1 MRFAKIVIAASIV
14 TGLSLLRV
22 QAQDNNLVL
31 NYSFEEYEKCPQDYT
46 PMDNTHKLL
55 PDWTYPTFATPD
67 YFNRC
72 SSGTVAVPA
81 NFAGKS
87 EPKSGDA
94 YIGSILSGT
103 SESYREYF
111 QGELK
116 SPMVQGN
123 QYCITFNYKLASYSQ
138 IAVDQLSVYL
148 SEEETLVEG
157 KEALGRKPQ
166 IRNKDGLFLDNVEEW
181 KEMCRVYVATGGEKY
196 FIIGNFNNYD
206 NTNYV
211 IVDKT
216 VVNLRNKA
224 YAYYYF
230 DDVKIKPLENCND
243 CPCVQQDFETA
254 FTDTF
259 YTGGKDPV
267 TGDVDR
273 IINNGRISIAIYGGT
288 EPYTVK
294 WSNGA
299 TGTSLKNLP
308 AGTYQYEATDKY
320 NCRSTGEVTFIE
332 PEIKKDE
339 FLEGLQNIEEGA
351 AIILENI
358 FFESNKSTLL
368 SESYQELDKVVDFI
382 KENNIKKIEISG
394 HTDSE
399 GSEAYNKKLSEGRA
413 QAVVNYITEKGVPSE
428 TLLAVGYGEEKP
440 IDTNTTEE
448 GMARNRRVEFRLLK
462 K

>member
-1 MRFAKIVIAASIV
+1 MKPFKSAALAIII
-14 TGLSLLRV
+14 GCLSLTLH
-22 QAQDNNLVL
+22 AQDNNLVL
-31 NYSFEEYEKCPQDYT
+31 NFSFEEYEKCPENYT
-46 PMDNTHKLL
+46 PMDNTHKLI
-55 PDWTYPTFATPD
+55 PFWTYPTFATPD

-72 SSGTVAVPA
+72 SSGPVTVPA

-87 EPKSGDA
+87 EPKTGDA
-94 YIGSILSGT
+94 YMGSILSGT

-111 QGELK
+111 QGELRE
-116 SPMVQGN
+116 PMIEGK
-123 QYCITFNYKLASYSQ
+123 QYCVTFSYRLASYSQ
-138 IAVDQLSVYL
+138 IAVDQLSVFL

-166 IRNKDGLFLDNVEEW
+166 IRNKDGLFLDNVEGW
-181 KEMCRVYVATGGEKY
+181 KEMCRVHVASGGEKY

-211 IVDKT
+211 VVDKT
-216 VVNLRNKA
+216 VVNLRDKA

-230 DDVKIKPLENCND
+230 DDISIKPLENCND

-254 FTDTF
+254 FIDTF

-267 TGDVDR
+267 TGNVDQ
-273 IINNGRISIAIYGGT
+273 IVNDGRISIGIYGGT
-288 EPYTVK
+288 EPYTVT

-299 TGTSLKNLP
+299 TGTSLNNLP
-308 AGTYQYEATDKY
+308 AGTYSYQAQDKF
-320 NCRSTGEVTFIE
+320 NCKSSGEVTFIE

-339 FLEGLQNIEEGA
+339 FSEGLQNIEEGA

-358 FFESNKSTLL
+358 FFEFNKTALL
-368 SESYQELDKVVDFI
+368 PESYEELDKVVSFI
-382 KENNIKKIEISG
+382 KENDIKKIEISG

-399 GSEAYNKKLSEGRA
+399 GSDSYNQKLSEGRA
-413 QAVVNYITEKGVPSE
+413 KSVVNYLTQQGVVPEK
-428 TLLAVGYGEEKP
+428 LIAVGYGEARP
-440 IDTNTTEE
+440 IDTNTSEE
-448 GMARNRRVEFRLLK
+448 GKAKNRRVEFRLLK

>member
-1 MRFAKIVIAASIV
+1 MKLLLILTIAAFLGWSQ
-14 TGLSLLRV
+14 SFLLFS
-22 QAQDNNLVL
+22 QENNLVL
-31 NYSFEEYEKCPQDYT
+31 NFSFEEYEKCPEDYT
-46 PMDNTHKLL
+46 PMDNTHKLI
-55 PDWTYPTFATPD
+55 PYWTYPTFATPD

-72 SSGTVAVPA
+72 SSGTVSVPS

-87 EPKSGDA
+87 EPKTGDA
-94 YIGSILSGT
+94 YMGSILSGT

-116 SPMVQGN
+116 TPLVEGK
-123 QYCITFNYKLASYSQ
+123 QYCITFSYRLASYSQ
-138 IAVDQLSVYL
+138 IAVDQLSMYL

-166 IRNKDGLFLDNVEEW
+166 IRNNDGLFLDNVEQW
-181 KEMCRVYVATGGEKY
+181 KEMCRVYVAQGGEKH
-196 FIIGNFNNYD
+196 FVIGNFNNYEK
-206 NTNYV
+206 TNYV

-230 DDVKIKPLENCND
+230 DDVSIKPLENCND

-254 FTDTF
+254 FIDTF
-259 YTGGKDPV
+259 YTGGRDPV
-267 TGDVDR
+267 TGNVDK
-273 IINNGRISIAIYGGT
+273 IINDGRISIAIYGGT

-299 TGTSLKNLP
+299 TGTTLKNLP
-308 AGTYQYEATDKY
+308 AGTYQYEASDKF
-320 NCRSTGEVTFIE
+320 NCRSSGEVTFIE
-332 PEIKKDE
+332 PEIKQDE

-351 AIILENI
+351 AIVLENI
-358 FFESNKSTLL
+358 FFEFNKTTLL
-368 SESYQELDKVVDFI
+368 PESYGELDKVVSFI

-399 GSEAYNKKLSEGRA
+399 GSDAYNKKLSEGRA
-413 QAVVNYITEKGVPSE
+413 QSVVNYLTEKGVREES
-428 TLLAVGYGEEKP
+428 LLAVGYGEEKP
-440 IDTNTTEE
+440 IDTNTTEV
-448 GMARNRRVEFRLLK
+448 GMAKNRRVEFRLLK